1 MSVGVLRLA
10 GPGGASGGASGG
22 ALTSGRGGAVA
33 SAQQLL
39 EFHSPTLALAGAPLQ
54 GSARGTVW
62 VVCSLAAACAAAAA
76 LIPVDKVVTAQGRIV
91 ARTPTSVVQP
101 LETAIVR
108 SIDVREGQVVR
119 RGEVL
124 ARLDPTFA
132 TADAGALESQVASLE
147 AELARLQAEASGATF
162 AARDASP
169 TALLHA
175 AIFLQRTAERG
186 FKLENYRQRISSLQ
200 AQVSRA
206 MGDVAA
212 YGDRLGVA
220 RDLEG
225 KRVELER
232 LQVGSQINRL
242 AATDSRLEM
251 ERGLSNARAQATQ
264 GARDLQALQAERD
277 AYEQGWRGQVSQELS
292 EQGRKLSDAREQL
305 AKAQLRRQLVELRA
319 ERDAVVLTI
328 APVSV
333 GSVLQSGAEF
343 LKLVPTDAE
352 LEAEVNVAGSD
363 AGFVHE
369 GNPVTVKF
377 DTFPFT
383 QYGTASGTV
392 RLVSA
397 DSFTSDPA
405 APARPGAAP
414 PAGAMGGAFYRGRVS
429 LDTVQLRDV
438 PQGFRVTPGMP
449 VTADI
454 KVGERTVMGY
464 LLGRVLP
471 VAQEGMREP

>member
-1 MSVGVLRLA
+1 MGALRLA
-10 GPGGASGGASGG
+10 SPAGAPAAS
-22 ALTSGRGGAVA
+22 L
-33 SAQQLL
+33 QQVL
-39 EFHSPTLALAGAPLQ
+39 EFHSPTGALAVAPLQ
-54 GSARGTVW
+54 GAARGTTW
-62 VVCSLAAACAAAAA
+62 VVCTLVAACAAAAS

-91 ARTPTSVVQP
+91 ARSPTSVVQP

-119 RGEVL
+119 KGEVL

-132 TADAGALESQVASLE
+132 TADVSALESQVASLD
-147 AELARLQAEASGATF
+147 AELARLQAEASGGAYT
-162 AARDASP
+162 ARDGSP

-186 FKLENYRQRISSLQ
+186 FKMENYRQRISSLQ
-200 AQVSRA
+200 AQVQRSV
-206 MGDVAA
+206 GDVAA
-212 YGDRLGVA
+212 YSDRLGVA

-225 KRVELER
+225 KRLELER

-242 AATDSRLEM
+242 SATDGRLEV
-251 ERGLSNARAQATQ
+251 ERGLNNARAQATQ

-277 AYEQGWRGQVSQELS
+277 AYEQGWRGQVNQELS

-305 AKAQLRRQLVELRA
+305 NKAQLRRQLVELRA

-343 LKLVPTDAE
+343 LKLVPSDAE

-369 GNPVTVKF
+369 GNAVTVKF

-383 QYGTASGTV
+383 QYGSAVGTV

-397 DSFTSDPA
+397 DSFTTD
-405 APARPGAAP
+405 
-414 PAGAMGGAFYRGRVS
+414 PAGAGRGGSASSAGGGGGGSGPAFYRGRIT
-429 LDTVQLRDV
+429 LDQVNLHDV
-438 PQGFRVTPGMP
+438 PASFRVAPGMP

-454 KVGERTVMGY
+454 KVGERTVMSY

-471 VAQEGMREP
+471 VAMDGMREP